1 MSDINTK
8 ILHQIYDKI
17 LIIESRLGV
26 VEQYFIKDVVT
37 NKINIEDKEYL
48 KISEVVKQTGYSH
61 TTIKRLIL
69 ENKIKAVQSGDGL
82 MWRIPKEEV
91 GKLLRANIKKEL
103 NAVCENIGAKGS
115 NIVKAKKRRV
125 FKKAA

>member
-1 MSDINTK
+1 MNNT
-8 ILHQIYDKI
+8 
-17 LIIESRLGV
+17 RLGF

-61 TTIKRLIL
+61 TTIKRLII

-103 NAVCENIGAKGS
+103 NAVCENIGANGL

>member
-17 LIIESRLGV
+17 LIIESRLGF

-61 TTIKRLIL
+61 TTIKRLII

-103 NAVCENIGAKGS
+103 NAVCENIGANGL
-115 NIVKAKKRRV
+115 NIIKAKKRRV

>member
-1 MSDINTK
+1 M
-8 ILHQIYDKI
+8 
-17 LIIESRLGV
+17 
-26 VEQYFIKDVVT
+26 
-37 NKINIEDKEYL
+37 

-91 GKLLRANIKKEL
+91 GMLLRANIKKEL